1 MGVPAPRYGEAPKPA
16 FAPNVWPHGVV
27 CIPMRPIARGIARP
41 VCRVQSVTA
50 ISAATQLTMRKPA
63 PAPIP
68 QSRLGRIA
76 RLGLAAGELAAGA
89 AAEGLRRFARGEAG
103 DLGSALF
110 SAPNARRL
118 AARLGRLRGAAMKIG
133 QLVSLQGEDVLP
145 PEFAQALAV
154 LRAQATPMP
163 PQQLR
168 GVLGREYGKHW
179 ERRFATFDYEPV
191 AAASIGQVHR
201 ATTPDGRDLA
211 LKIQY
216 PGVARSITSDI
227 DNVAALLRL
236 FNLLPLDLDI
246 AGIAAEAKRQLAQEA
261 DYVSEARFLESF
273 SGLVADEPALLVPR
287 VHWDLT
293 TPRVMAM
300 DFVEGEPLDV
310 LDDAPQARRDA
321 VGTLLERLLF
331 RELFEFRVM
340 QTDPNFA
347 NYLYQPRSGR
357 VALLDFGATQR
368 FDAASVG
375 RYTRITRGVINGD
388 RNAVAREAIRIGYAA
403 ADDSPERIQA
413 VVDVIFLVCEPLRH
427 QGRYDFSRSDLSSRV
442 RALGFDLAFRRGL
455 LRPPPP
461 ETIFLHRKLVGSF
474 LLLARIGARID
485 ARALVLPFLS
495 TR

>member
-1 MGVPAPRYGEAPKPA
+1 LRRAQWVED
-16 FAPNVWPHGVV
+16 
-27 CIPMRPIARGIARP
+27 
-41 VCRVQSVTA
+41 
-50 ISAATQLTMRKPA
+50 ISATTPPMMRKPP

-68 QSRLGRIA
+68 QTRLGRFA
-76 RLGLAAGELAAGA
+76 RIGLAVGELAAGA
-89 AAEGLRRFARGEAG
+89 AAERLRRFARGEAG
-103 DLGSALF
+103 NLGSALF

-133 QLVSLQGEDVLP
+133 QLVSLQGEDILP
-145 PEFAQALAV
+145 PEFAEALAV

-168 GVLGREYGKHW
+168 GVLGREYGKGW
-179 ERRFATFDYEPV
+179 ERRFSRFDYEPI

-236 FNLLPLDLDI
+236 FNFLPVDLDVG
-246 AGIAAEAKRQLAQEA
+246 GIAAEAKRQLAQEA
-261 DYVSEARFLESF
+261 DYVSEARFLERYAR
-273 SGLVADEPALLVPR
+273 LVADDPALVVPR

-293 TPRVMAM
+293 TTRVMAM
-300 DFVEGEPLDV
+300 DFVDGEPLEV
-310 LDDAPQARRDA
+310 LDAAPQTRRDA
-321 VGTLLERLLF
+321 VGALLERLLF

-347 NYLYQPRSGR
+347 NYLYQPARGR

-368 FDAASVG
+368 FGAAFVAH
-375 RYTRITRGVINGD
+375 YARITRAVIDGD
-388 RNAVAREAIRIGYAA
+388 RDTVAREATRIGYAA

-427 QGRYDFSRSDLSSRV
+427 VGRYDFPKSDLPSRV
-442 RALGFDLAFRRGL
+442 RALGLDLALRRGL

-474 LLLARIGARID
+474 LLLARIGARVD
-485 ARALVLPFLS
+485 ARALVLPFLPM
-495 TR
+495 R

>member
-1 MGVPAPRYGEAPKPA
+1 MSTTTRSTAR
-16 FAPNVWPHGVV
+16 
-27 CIPMRPIARGIARP
+27 RP
-41 VCRVQSVTA
+41 S
-50 ISAATQLTMRKPA
+50 

-68 QSRLGRIA
+68 QTRLGRIA
-76 RLGLAAGELAAGA
+76 QIGLAAGGLAVGA

-103 DLGSALF
+103 GLGSALF

-118 AARLGRLRGAAMKIG
+118 AARLARLRGAAMKLG
-133 QLVSLQGEDVLP
+133 QLVSLQGEDILP

-163 PQQLR
+163 TEQLR
-168 GVLGREYGKHW
+168 RVLGREYGKGW
-179 ERRFATFDYEPV
+179 ERRFSTFDYDPI

-216 PGVARSITSDI
+216 PGVARSITSDV
-227 DNVAALLRL
+227 DNVAVLLRL
-236 FNLLPLDLDI
+236 LNLLPLDLDI
-246 AGIAAEAKRQLAQEA
+246 GGLAAEAKRQLAQEA
-261 DYVSEARFLESF
+261 DYVSEARFLERYAR
-273 SGLVADEPALLVPR
+273 LVADEPALFVPG
-287 VHWDLT
+287 VYWDLT

-310 LDDAPQARRDA
+310 LDNAPLARRDA
-321 VGTLLERLLF
+321 VGSLLERLLF
-331 RELFEFRVM
+331 RELFEFRTM

-347 NYLYQPRSGR
+347 NYLYQPASGR

-368 FDAASVG
+368 FGAAFVAN
-375 RYTRITRGVINGD
+375 YARITRGVIDGN
-388 RNAVAREAIRIGYAA
+388 RTAVAREAIRIGYAA
-403 ADDSPERIQA
+403 ADDSPERMRA
-413 VVDVIFLVCEPLRH
+413 VVDIIFLVCEPLRDR
-427 QGRYDFSRSDLSSRV
+427 GRYDFSKSDLPSRV

-474 LLLARIGARID
+474 LLLARIGARVD
-485 ARALVLPFLS
+485 ARALVLPFLP